1 MGWGRY
7 CCQEAIALVQVNNG
21 IGDGEEK
28 PQSVDTAGIDSHS
41 LVNQMQQVD
50 DGKKNQQQDTKITV
64 SFPDCTFK
72 CEDRFL
78 TLI

>member
-41 LVNQMQQVD
+41 LVNQMQYVD
-50 DGKKNQQQDTKITV
+50 DGKKKPTTGYQDNSKF
-64 SFPDCTFK
+64 SRLYF
-72 CEDRFL
+72 
-78 TLI
+78 